1 MAWRAFWSA
10 GSPLLRN
17 AAAASLVALLFLLA
31 GDLFLTQPQR
41 GAAPG
46 ATGRPAAEVALVV
59 TPTQSAVIAPTP
71 VAAAAEQETVVDQ
84 PAASAAEP
92 TVTQALEAVAEPTAT
107 PADLLALDV
116 APSPAPQHTLLPST
130 GAMRP
135 PGPDEGME
143 LAPEGTGS
151 ALFSEG
157 REPGPAIAASADG
170 ELMTAASA
178 ANEAPET
185 ATVGQA
191 IIESA
196 SAVATVATA
205 DDAAPAA
212 DTNITVVTQ
221 TIETETET
229 LSLVAPISATVAPSA
244 LLAATDVVTTTIMTT
259 TVVTTTTVSTALPS
273 QEGAAMPTSLSPQA
287 KTPTVSG
294 DALPSPGTAAQVG
307 VLSLLKIFQISL
319 AFLALL
325 FGMLW
330 WRSRATSSKAA

>member
-1 MAWRAFWSA
+1 
-10 GSPLLRN
+10 LLRN
-17 AAAASLVALLFLLA
+17 AAAASLVTLLFLLA

-71 VAAAAEQETVVDQ
+71 VAAAAEQETVADQ
-84 PAASAAEP
+84 PAAPAAES
-92 TVTQALEAVAEPTAT
+92 TVTQALEAAAQPTAT
-107 PADLLALDV
+107 PADSMTLDV
-116 APSPAPQHTLLPST
+116 APSPAPQHTLPPST

-135 PGPDEGME
+135 PGPDEGVE
-143 LAPEGTGS
+143 LAPEGAGG
-151 ALFSEG
+151 ALFAEG
-157 REPGPAIAASADG
+157 REPEPAIENMAPAAAASADS
-170 ELMTAASA
+170 ERVTAASA

-185 ATVGQA
+185 AVVGQA
-191 IIESA
+191 MTESA
-196 SAVATVATA
+196 SVMATVATA

-212 DTNITVVTQ
+212 GTNITVVTQ
-221 TIETETET
+221 TIKTETET
-229 LSLVAPISATVAPSA
+229 LSLAAPISATVAPSA
-244 LLAATDVVTTTIMTT
+244 LLAETDVVTTTIMTT
-259 TVVTTTTVSTALPS
+259 TVVTTTTVSTALPA

-287 KTPTVSG
+287 KTPTVAG
-294 DALPSPGTAAQVG
+294 DVLPSPGAAAQVG

-330 WRSRATSSKAA
+330 WRSRAASSKAA